1 MQSVDLLWFE
11 STGIVDEKIIKLPV
25 IGGVSL
31 RQFLILGATF
41 VMSYILFKGMG
52 EVSAWILFGIGLIL
66 VMKNEHV
73 IPFEIKLSR
82 IIMFYLKGLG
92 IGTKSKKSKINRV
105 KLNTHKLSIPQTFD
119 DSIDGLPGSD
129 VNEIKIRKIYEQ
141 IGIPLRLTLQLFDTM
156 SRPVVKSN
164 AKIIL
169 DGETLNTVKTDNY
182 GYIGVNFT
190 PQSAGEKLL
199 QITVDGEI
207 IHEEILDLIGLV

>member
-1 MQSVDLLWFE
+1 
-11 STGIVDEKIIKLPV
+11 
-25 IGGVSL
+25 
-31 RQFLILGATF
+31 
-41 VMSYILFKGMG
+41 
-52 EVSAWILFGIGLIL
+52 
-66 VMKNEHV
+66 
-73 IPFEIKLSR
+73 
-82 IIMFYLKGLG
+82 
-92 IGTKSKKSKINRV
+92 
-105 KLNTHKLSIPQTFD
+105 
-119 DSIDGLPGSD
+119 
-129 VNEIKIRKIYEQ
+129 
-141 IGIPLRLTLQLFDTM
+141 M